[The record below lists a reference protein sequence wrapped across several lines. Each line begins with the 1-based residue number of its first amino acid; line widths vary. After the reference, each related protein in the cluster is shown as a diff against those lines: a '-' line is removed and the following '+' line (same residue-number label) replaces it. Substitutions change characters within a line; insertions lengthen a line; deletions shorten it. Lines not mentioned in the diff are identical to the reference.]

1 MKNNLF
7 VKIILIFIVAAL
19 ISIIA
24 IKNLINVKYRESVV
38 DELKKIHII
47 EVHLKE
53 INQGQELEI
62 LHNGMVLGNI
72 SEEISGL
79 GYKNKNIM
87 STKIKVINT
96 ISSNKID
103 VNFNQNDDEL
113 SLESISIPTEG
124 DIDFNSLVK
133 TLINLIGKEKEL
145 EFEFQEELFNPKNGL
160 IKETLENIYNNFNKV
175 ITHSLTQTP

>member
-1 MKNNLF
+1 MG
-7 VKIILIFIVAAL
+7 
-19 ISIIA
+19 
-24 IKNLINVKYRESVV
+24 
-38 DELKKIHII
+38 D
-47 EVHLKE
+47 
-53 INQGQELEI
+53 
-62 LHNGMVLGNI
+62 
-72 SEEISGL
+72 
-79 GYKNKNIM
+79 
-87 STKIKVINT
+87 
-96 ISSNKID
+96 KID

>member
-1 MKNNLF
+1 
-7 VKIILIFIVAAL
+7 
-19 ISIIA
+19 
-24 IKNLINVKYRESVV
+24 
-38 DELKKIHII
+38 
-47 EVHLKE
+47 
-53 INQGQELEI
+53 
-62 LHNGMVLGNI
+62 
-72 SEEISGL
+72 
-79 GYKNKNIM
+79 M

-145 EFEFQEELFNPKNGL
+145 EFEFQEESSNPKNRL
-160 IKETLENIYNNFNKV
+160 IKETLEDIYTSFNKIM
-175 ITHSLTQTP
+175 ITDQL

>member
-1 MKNNLF
+1 MLF
-7 VKIILIFIVAAL
+7 SILG
-19 ISIIA
+19 
-24 IKNLINVKYRESVV
+24 
-38 DELKKIHII
+38 D
-47 EVHLKE
+47 
-53 INQGQELEI
+53 
-62 LHNGMVLGNI
+62 
-72 SEEISGL
+72 
-79 GYKNKNIM
+79 
-87 STKIKVINT
+87 
-96 ISSNKID
+96 KID

-160 IKETLENIYNNFNKV
+160 IKETLENIHNNFNKV

>member
-1 MKNNLF
+1 MLF
-7 VKIILIFIVAAL
+7 SILG
-19 ISIIA
+19 
-24 IKNLINVKYRESVV
+24 
-38 DELKKIHII
+38 D
-47 EVHLKE
+47 
-53 INQGQELEI
+53 
-62 LHNGMVLGNI
+62 
-72 SEEISGL
+72 
-79 GYKNKNIM
+79 
-87 STKIKVINT
+87 
-96 ISSNKID
+96 KID

-113 SLESISIPTEG
+113 SLESISISTEG

>member
-1 MKNNLF
+1 
-7 VKIILIFIVAAL
+7 
-19 ISIIA
+19 
-24 IKNLINVKYRESVV
+24 
-38 DELKKIHII
+38 
-47 EVHLKE
+47 
-53 INQGQELEI
+53 
-62 LHNGMVLGNI
+62 
-72 SEEISGL
+72 
-79 GYKNKNIM
+79 M

-96 ISSNKID
+96 ISSNKIY
-103 VNFNQNDDEL
+103 VNFNQNDNEL

>member
-1 MKNNLF
+1 
-7 VKIILIFIVAAL
+7 
-19 ISIIA
+19 
-24 IKNLINVKYRESVV
+24 
-38 DELKKIHII
+38 
-47 EVHLKE
+47 
-53 INQGQELEI
+53 
-62 LHNGMVLGNI
+62 
-72 SEEISGL
+72 
-79 GYKNKNIM
+79 M

-145 EFEFQEELFNPKNGL
+145 EFEFQEESSNPKNGL
-160 IKETLENIYNNFNKV
+160 IKETLEDIYKNFNKV

>member
-1 MKNNLF
+1 
-7 VKIILIFIVAAL
+7 
-19 ISIIA
+19 
-24 IKNLINVKYRESVV
+24 
-38 DELKKIHII
+38 
-47 EVHLKE
+47 
-53 INQGQELEI
+53 
-62 LHNGMVLGNI
+62 
-72 SEEISGL
+72 
-79 GYKNKNIM
+79 M

-145 EFEFQEELFNPKNGL
+145 EFEFQEESSNPKNIL
-160 IKETLENIYNNFNKV
+160 IKETLKDIYTSFNKIM
-175 ITHSLTQTP
+175 ITDQL

>member
-1 MKNNLF
+1 MLF
-7 VKIILIFIVAAL
+7 SILG
-19 ISIIA
+19 
-24 IKNLINVKYRESVV
+24 
-38 DELKKIHII
+38 D
-47 EVHLKE
+47 
-53 INQGQELEI
+53 
-62 LHNGMVLGNI
+62 
-72 SEEISGL
+72 
-79 GYKNKNIM
+79 
-87 STKIKVINT
+87 
-96 ISSNKID
+96 KID

-145 EFEFQEELFNPKNGL
+145 EFEFQKELFNPKNGL

>member
-1 MKNNLF
+1 MLF
-7 VKIILIFIVAAL
+7 SILG
-19 ISIIA
+19 
-24 IKNLINVKYRESVV
+24 
-38 DELKKIHII
+38 D
-47 EVHLKE
+47 
-53 INQGQELEI
+53 
-62 LHNGMVLGNI
+62 
-72 SEEISGL
+72 
-79 GYKNKNIM
+79 
-87 STKIKVINT
+87 
-96 ISSNKID
+96 KID

-160 IKETLENIYNNFNKV
+160 IKERLENIYNNFNKV

>member
-1 MKNNLF
+1 
-7 VKIILIFIVAAL
+7 
-19 ISIIA
+19 
-24 IKNLINVKYRESVV
+24 
-38 DELKKIHII
+38 
-47 EVHLKE
+47 
-53 INQGQELEI
+53 
-62 LHNGMVLGNI
+62 
-72 SEEISGL
+72 
-79 GYKNKNIM
+79 M

-113 SLESISIPTEG
+113 PLESISIPTEG

>member
-1 MKNNLF
+1 
-7 VKIILIFIVAAL
+7 
-19 ISIIA
+19 
-24 IKNLINVKYRESVV
+24 
-38 DELKKIHII
+38 
-47 EVHLKE
+47 
-53 INQGQELEI
+53 
-62 LHNGMVLGNI
+62 
-72 SEEISGL
+72 
-79 GYKNKNIM
+79 M

-103 VNFNQNDDEL
+103 VNFNQNNDEL

>member
-1 MKNNLF
+1 LLF
-7 VKIILIFIVAAL
+7 SILGDKI
-19 ISIIA
+19 
-24 IKNLINVKYRESVV
+24 Y
-38 DELKKIHII
+38 
-47 EVHLKE
+47 
-53 INQGQELEI
+53 
-62 LHNGMVLGNI
+62 
-72 SEEISGL
+72 
-79 GYKNKNIM
+79 
-87 STKIKVINT
+87 
-96 ISSNKID
+96 

>member
-1 MKNNLF
+1 MLF
-7 VKIILIFIVAAL
+7 SIL
-19 ISIIA
+19 S
-24 IKNLINVKYRESVV
+24 
-38 DELKKIHII
+38 D
-47 EVHLKE
+47 
-53 INQGQELEI
+53 
-62 LHNGMVLGNI
+62 
-72 SEEISGL
+72 
-79 GYKNKNIM
+79 
-87 STKIKVINT
+87 
-96 ISSNKID
+96 KID

>member
-1 MKNNLF
+1 MG
-7 VKIILIFIVAAL
+7 
-19 ISIIA
+19 
-24 IKNLINVKYRESVV
+24 
-38 DELKKIHII
+38 D
-47 EVHLKE
+47 
-53 INQGQELEI
+53 
-62 LHNGMVLGNI
+62 
-72 SEEISGL
+72 
-79 GYKNKNIM
+79 
-87 STKIKVINT
+87 
-96 ISSNKID
+96 KID

-145 EFEFQEELFNPKNGL
+145 EFEFQKELFNPKNGL